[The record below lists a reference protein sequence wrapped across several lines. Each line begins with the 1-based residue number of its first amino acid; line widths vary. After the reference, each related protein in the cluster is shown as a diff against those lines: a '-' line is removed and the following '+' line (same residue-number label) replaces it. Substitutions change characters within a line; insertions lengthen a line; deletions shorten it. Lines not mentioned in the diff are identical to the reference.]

1 MKKISDMDRGK
12 LGIFGL
18 IAAVILFFCV
28 NIVATFALKDYRA
41 DLTESRLYSLS
52 AGSKEAVSKIK
63 EPITIRFYVSEK
75 LSTASQVYATYAL
88 RVLELLEQ
96 YVTASDGKIRL
107 EVIDPQ
113 PFSKAEDEALAY
125 GIKGIPVA
133 DSSEYVYMGLSISN
147 ASDRRRTIA
156 MLDPSR
162 ERFLEYDITKYLTD
176 LTRAKRPV
184 VGIISTL
191 PIDGR
196 GEPHLIYPTY
206 QPRWAI
212 MKQIREIFD
221 VRFISRQILDIP
233 PDVDVLMLVNPKRFM
248 DETLYAI
255 DQYVM
260 RGGNLIILA
269 DPYSEIEKGMGEGSF
284 AVTPALDKLFSAW
297 GITFEPKSVVG
308 DMRLAQTVSH
318 TEDGKSVQVKY
329 LPRLDVSEGYLSPE
343 DPITNALGNVVM
355 STAGSFNVVAE
366 KPDLTILPLILS
378 SQETEMIPTDALLLP
393 DPSGLLR
400 SFKNSGRTRVLG
412 LRIKGTPESAFD
424 RAPKRNF
431 LKQRPEA
438 HIEKAVKPVNI
449 VLIGDSDFL
458 ADRFWA
464 FTDTALGVDQIHP
477 FAGNGDLVVNAL
489 DNLSG
494 SVSLIDLRSKAE
506 WRRPFILLD
515 VLAQNAERRYRAQ
528 ENEIVSELNR
538 TQKELRELT
547 QRSSSEGDDL
557 LSRADMDRMQ
567 ELRDRLLTLRSDLRA
582 VQSVLTRDVAA
593 LQSFIVLL
601 NVAFVP
607 GLLAVVALFVAWRR
621 KSRRRSSHRKG

>member
-1 MKKISDMDRGK
+1 MKKISDIDRGK
-12 LGIFGL
+12 LGLFGL
-18 IAAVILFFCV
+18 AAAVVLFLCV

-41 DLTESRLYSLS
+41 DLTETRLYSLS
-52 AGSKEAVSKIK
+52 EGSEEAVSKIK
-63 EPITIRFYVSEK
+63 EPITIRFYLSEK
-75 LSTASQVYATYAL
+75 LSTASQIHATYAL

-96 YVTASDGKIRL
+96 YVTAADGRIRL

-125 GIKGIPVA
+125 GIKGIPIA
-133 DSSEYVYMGLSISN
+133 DSSAYVYMGLSISN

-156 MLDPSR
+156 LLDPSR

-184 VGIISTL
+184 VGIISTM

-221 VRFISRQILDIP
+221 VRFISRQTLDIP
-233 PDVDVLMLVNPKRFM
+233 PDVDVLMIVNPKRFT

-269 DPYSEIEKGMGEGSF
+269 DPYSEVEKGLGDASY
-284 AVTPALDKLFSAW
+284 AVAPDLEKLFSAW
-297 GITFEPKSVVG
+297 GVALETKSVVG

-329 LPRLDVSEGYLSPE
+329 LPRLDVTEGYLSPE
-343 DPITNALGNVVM
+343 DPITNALGNVTM
-355 STAGSFNVVAE
+355 TTAGSFSVVE
-366 KPDLTILPLILS
+366 QKDGLTVLPLILS
-378 SQETEMIPTDALLLP
+378 SEESERIKTSELILP
-393 DPSGLLR
+393 DPSGMLR
-400 SFKNSGRTRVLG
+400 SFKSEGKNFVLG
-412 LRIKGTPESAFD
+412 VRIKGVPESAFD

-438 HIEKAVKPVNI
+438 HIEKALKPVNI

-464 FTDTALGVDQIHP
+464 HTDTVLGVDRIHP

-494 SVSLIDLRSKAE
+494 AVSLIDLRSKAE
-506 WRRPFILLD
+506 WRRPFVLLE
-515 VLAQNAERRYRAQ
+515 VLARNAEQRYRAR
-528 ENEIVSELNR
+528 ENEIMADLNR
-538 TQKELRELT
+538 TQKELMTLT
-547 QRSSSEGDDL
+547 QKSSSDGDDL
-557 LSRADMDRMQ
+557 LSRTDMDRMQ
-567 ELRDRLLTLRSDLRA
+567 ELRERLLALRSDLRA

-607 GLLAVVALFVAWRR
+607 GLLAVVALFIAWRR
-621 KSRRRSSHRKG
+621 KSRRLTLRKG